1 MLIWRARGYD
11 SNDDKLFQATA
22 MSESDNW
29 DLPVFS
35 PDSEEQENIELDFL
49 PVIPEWI
56 HEECQ
61 RRAHEQWK
69 AMLPVTGFDED
80 SQQYHTAQE
89 PVTSVTEEQF
99 RGVQIVQA
107 LYQKPLVSPTGEVVE
122 LNDDIL
128 AWWAE
133 YSSQCTFFP
142 GKGELEEAQ
151 QLVAEFFQ
159 DGERFTMRRWFEY
172 LVETDEPRKP
182 LKTIR
187 LN

>member
-1 MLIWRARGYD
+1 
-11 SNDDKLFQATA
+11 
-22 MSESDNW
+22 MSESDDNW

-35 PDSEEQENIELDFL
+35 PDSEEQENIELVFL

-56 HEECQ
+56 HEECK
-61 RRAHEQWK
+61 RRAREQWE

-80 SQQYHTAQE
+80 SKQYHLAKE
-89 PVTSVTEEQF
+89 PVTSVTEEQL

-133 YSSQCTFFP
+133 YSSQWTFSLARESWRRRRNSWRCSSRMGSDSP
-142 GKGELEEAQ
+142 CGAGSSTRSKRGNLKIQSRRRLSASIEA
-151 QLVAEFFQ
+151 
-159 DGERFTMRRWFEY
+159 
-172 LVETDEPRKP
+172 
-182 LKTIR
+182 I
-187 LN
+187 

>member
-1 MLIWRARGYD
+1 
-11 SNDDKLFQATA
+11 
-22 MSESDNW
+22 
-29 DLPVFS
+29 
-35 PDSEEQENIELDFL
+35 
-49 PVIPEWI
+49 
-56 HEECQ
+56 
-61 RRAHEQWK
+61 
-69 AMLPVTGFDED
+69 MLPVTGFDED
-80 SQQYHTAQE
+80 SKQYHPAQE
-89 PVTSVTEEQF
+89 PVTSVTEEQL

-133 YSSQCTFFP
+133 YSSQWTFFP

-159 DGERFTMRRWFEY
+159 DGERFTMQRWFEY

-182 LKTIR
+182 AKTIR

>member
-1 MLIWRARGYD
+1 
-11 SNDDKLFQATA
+11 

-61 RRAHEQWK
+61 RRAQEQWK

-142 GKGELEEAQ
+142 GKGELEEAR

>member
-1 MLIWRARGYD
+1 
-11 SNDDKLFQATA
+11 

-35 PDSEEQENIELDFL
+35 PDSEEQGNIELDFL

-89 PVTSVTEEQF
+89 PVTSVTEEQL

-133 YSSQCTFFP
+133 YSSQWTFFP

-151 QLVAEFFQ
+151 ELVAVFFQ

-172 LVETDEPRKP
+172 LVETGEPQNPKP
-182 LKTIR
+182 ATTIR

>member
-1 MLIWRARGYD
+1 
-11 SNDDKLFQATA
+11 
-22 MSESDNW
+22 MSESDDNW
-29 DLPVFS
+29 ALPVFS

-56 HEECQ
+56 HKECK
-61 RRAHEQWK
+61 RRAREQWE

-80 SQQYHTAQE
+80 SKQYHLAKE
-89 PVTSVTEEQF
+89 PVTSVTEEQL

-133 YSSQCTFFP
+133 YSSQWTFFP

-151 QLVAEFFQ
+151 ELVAVFFQ

-172 LVETDEPRKP
+172 LVETGEPQNPKP
-182 LKTIR
+182 ATTIR

>member
-1 MLIWRARGYD
+1 M
-11 SNDDKLFQATA
+11 
-22 MSESDNW
+22 
-29 DLPVFS
+29 
-35 PDSEEQENIELDFL
+35 
-49 PVIPEWI
+49 
-56 HEECQ
+56 
-61 RRAHEQWK
+61 
-69 AMLPVTGFDED
+69 
-80 SQQYHTAQE
+80 
-89 PVTSVTEEQF
+89 TSVTEEQL

-133 YSSQCTFFP
+133 YSSQWTFFP

-151 QLVAEFFQ
+151 ELVAVFFQ

-172 LVETDEPRKP
+172 LVETGEPQNPKP
-182 LKTIR
+182 ATTIR